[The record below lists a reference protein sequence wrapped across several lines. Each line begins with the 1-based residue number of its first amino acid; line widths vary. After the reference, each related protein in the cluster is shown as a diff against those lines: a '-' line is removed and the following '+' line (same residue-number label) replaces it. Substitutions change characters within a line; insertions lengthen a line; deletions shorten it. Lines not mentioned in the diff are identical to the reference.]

1 MLFREV
7 IGQDHIKKRLIES
20 FKQGRI
26 AHAQLFSGIEG
37 NGKMALALA
46 YAQYVNCQNRQ
57 EDDSC
62 GHCASCVKYA
72 KLEHP
77 DLHFVFP
84 VAAKGSSNSTKFSD
98 YYINEWRS
106 YLHQTPYISIN
117 SWVQTLNVENKQV
130 QIYADE
136 STAIVNKLSKK
147 AYEAEFKVMII
158 YSPERMHVACSNK
171 LLKLIE
177 EPAPKTL
184 ILLVSDT
191 PEDVI
196 TTILSR
202 CQNIAIPPIK
212 AAAISQALQDR
223 KGLDEA
229 SATRIGRMAAGS
241 YLRALDILEQSEDE
255 LFNFEHFRQ
264 LMRLAFKK
272 DVVGL
277 KLWSDAMA
285 KLGRERQKQFF
296 VYAQYLV
303 RESFMANFRQEALS
317 YASPLE
323 AEFVSKF
330 APYNNERN
338 VTAMLGQME
347 EAQFHIER
355 NVNAKMVFFD
365 LALKFTQLVVK
376 KR

>member
-7 IGQDHIKKRLIES
+7 IGQEHIKQRLVES
-20 FKQGRI
+20 FNQGRI
-26 AHAQLFSGIEG
+26 PHAQLFSGIEG

-57 EDDSC
+57 ETDSC
-62 GHCASCVKYA
+62 GVCSSCVKYA

-84 VAAKGSSNSTKFSD
+84 VVAKGSSSSSKVSD
-98 YYINEWRS
+98 YYIKEWRS
-106 YLHQTPYISIN
+106 YLQLSPYISIN
-117 SWVQTLNVENKQV
+117 GWVNQLNAENKQP

-136 STAIVNKLSKK
+136 SASIVNKLSKK
-147 AYEAEFKVMII
+147 AYEAEYKVMLI
-158 YSPERMHVACSNK
+158 YSPERMNITCSNK

-191 PEDVI
+191 PEDII

-202 CQNIAIPPIK
+202 CQNISIPPIK
-212 AAAISQALQDR
+212 AAAISHELKQNN
-223 KGLDEA
+223 GLGEDIA
-229 SATRIGRMAAGS
+229 KRIGRMASGS
-241 YLRALDILEQSEDE
+241 YLRALDMLEQDEDE
-255 LFNFEHFRQ
+255 QFNFEQFRS
-264 LMRLAFKK
+264 LMRLAFQKN
-272 DVVGL
+272 VIGL
-277 KLWSDAMA
+277 KEWSDSMSR
-285 KLGRERQKQFF
+285 LGREKQKHFF
-296 VYAQYLV
+296 IYAQHLV
-303 RESFMANFRQEALS
+303 RESFMANFRQEELN
-317 YASPLE
+317 YASPIE
-323 AEFVSKF
+323 EEFVSKF

-347 EAQFHIER
+347 DAQFHIER
-355 NVNAKMVFFD
+355 NVSAKMVFFD

-376 KR
+376 K